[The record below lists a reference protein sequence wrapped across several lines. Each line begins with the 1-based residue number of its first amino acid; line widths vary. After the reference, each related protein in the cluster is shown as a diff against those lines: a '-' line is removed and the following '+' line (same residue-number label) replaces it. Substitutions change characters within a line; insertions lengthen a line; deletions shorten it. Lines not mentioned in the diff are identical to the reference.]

1 MTIGT
6 SLTTLSM
13 TDDDP
18 ACCFGS
24 GLDFFLR
31 NPRKPSAVH
40 NQQRLHTMRTIYI
53 VYLDW
58 VAIEVFRTKKVA
70 NAFLAYLLEQKGED
84 EMTVGD
90 AVGKAQVK
98 ADFFLTR

>member
-1 MTIGT
+1 
-6 SLTTLSM
+6 
-13 TDDDP
+13 
-18 ACCFGS
+18 
-24 GLDFFLR
+24 
-31 NPRKPSAVH
+31 
-40 NQQRLHTMRTIYI
+40 MRTIYI